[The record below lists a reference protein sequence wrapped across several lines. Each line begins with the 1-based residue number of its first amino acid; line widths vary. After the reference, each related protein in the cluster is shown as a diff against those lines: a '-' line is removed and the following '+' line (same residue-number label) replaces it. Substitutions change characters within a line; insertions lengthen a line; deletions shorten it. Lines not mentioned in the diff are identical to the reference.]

1 MRLYGRL
8 AWEGIRKNKQ
18 LYLPYICA
26 CVGMV
31 ALYYVMA
38 ALCDSVLLYE
48 MRGGNGSRIILGL
61 GSWVIAVFAAIF
73 LFYTHS
79 FLIRRR
85 QREFGLYHVLGLGK
99 RHLAAV
105 CLLETLLTA
114 VLALLGG
121 GVLGAALLFAA
132 ERGMH
137 AAIGGDVQ
145 YTFSLHGGVLAQTAV
160 IFLVIFLLTLLS
172 ALVKVGQGTAVSL
185 LHSEN
190 YGEKPPRGSIWLA
203 LLGAGMLAAA
213 YVMAVSI
220 QEPLQALQLFFL
232 AVILVILATYLLF
245 ITGSVALC
253 RRLQRNRDY
262 YYQPRHFVSV
272 SSMTYR
278 MKRNGAGLA
287 SICVLI
293 TMVLVML
300 SSSACLYF
308 GAEESLTAT
317 YPDEFDLVV
326 WVEDAERLP
335 ALEQALNKAG
345 APYGMD
351 LWQQGETEENGA
363 VWHAVFNTGLS
374 REQQLALGGAI
385 REALIDPADGWS
397 YSASF
402 RAEAADDFY
411 GTYGGLFALGIVLS
425 VLFIAAA
432 VLIIYY
438 KQLCEGYED
447 QPRFAIMQKVG
458 MTAADI
464 RSSVNSQL
472 LTVFFLPLC
481 GAALHMAFAFPMV
494 RRMLL
499 LFQLTNVKLFAITAL
514 ISLAVVAL
522 VYTLVYKATSNAYYR
537 IVRGSL

>member
-38 ALCDSVLLYE
+38 ALCDSALLYE

-79 FLIRRR
+79 FLLRRR

-317 YPDEFDLVV
+317 YPDEFDLTV

-345 APYGMD
+345 APYGIN

-385 REALIDPADGWS
+385 REVLIDPAGGWS

>member
-38 ALCDSVLLYE
+38 ALCDSALLYE

-73 LFYTHS
+73 LFYTYS

-190 YGEKPPRGSIWLA
+190 YGEKPPRGSIWL
-203 LLGAGMLAAA
+203 
-213 YVMAVSI
+213 
-220 QEPLQALQLFFL
+220 E
-232 AVILVILATYLLF
+232 
-245 ITGSVALC
+245 
-253 RRLQRNRDY
+253 
-262 YYQPRHFVSV
+262 
-272 SSMTYR
+272 
-278 MKRNGAGLA
+278 
-287 SICVLI
+287 
-293 TMVLVML
+293 
-300 SSSACLYF
+300 
-308 GAEESLTAT
+308 
-317 YPDEFDLVV
+317 
-326 WVEDAERLP
+326 
-335 ALEQALNKAG
+335 
-345 APYGMD
+345 
-351 LWQQGETEENGA
+351 
-363 VWHAVFNTGLS
+363 
-374 REQQLALGGAI
+374 
-385 REALIDPADGWS
+385 
-397 YSASF
+397 
-402 RAEAADDFY
+402 
-411 GTYGGLFALGIVLS
+411 
-425 VLFIAAA
+425 
-432 VLIIYY
+432 
-438 KQLCEGYED
+438 
-447 QPRFAIMQKVG
+447 
-458 MTAADI
+458 
-464 RSSVNSQL
+464 
-472 LTVFFLPLC
+472 LTVKFL
-481 GAALHMAFAFPMV
+481 MKF
-494 RRMLL
+494 
-499 LFQLTNVKLFAITAL
+499 KLE
-514 ISLAVVAL
+514 
-522 VYTLVYKATSNAYYR
+522 
-537 IVRGSL
+537 

>member
-38 ALCDSVLLYE
+38 ALCDSALLYE

-317 YPDEFDLVV
+317 YPDEFDLTV

-345 APYGMD
+345 APYGIN

-385 REALIDPADGWS
+385 REVLIDPAGGWS

>member
-1 MRLYGRL
+1 MRLSVRL

-38 ALCDSVLLYE
+38 ALCDSALLYE
-48 MRGGNGSRIILGL
+48 MRGGNSSRIILGL

-79 FLIRRR
+79 FLLRRR

-99 RHLAAV
+99 LHLAAV

-160 IFLVIFLLTLLS
+160 IFLVIFLLTRLS
-172 ALVKVGQGTAVSL
+172 AWVKVGQGTAVSL
-185 LHSEN
+185 LPSEN

-317 YPDEFDLVV
+317 YPDEFDLAV

-345 APYGMD
+345 APYGID

-385 REALIDPADGWS
+385 REALIDPAGGWS

-402 RAEAADDFY
+402 RAEAADDFC

-522 VYTLVYKATSNAYYR
+522 VYTMVYKATSNAYYR